1 MRRRS
6 SPEVHGTTMP
16 PAPIGTHTPPRPP
29 AGIIGTHTP
38 PRPPAGMRRPLG
50 VLQNAWLEPGRD
62 DLLNRNQLPLNT
74 DTFGR
79 RGGSCSKQTLVI
91 TTPCSSPNTRSAL
104 SALGPP
110 LVEMNCAIDSP
121 SRCPAS
127 RAGLFGALAQIAFAI
142 QDSERQ
148 ESQDGAAPPR
158 RDFASRRQPAAA
170 PPAPAHLRKHR
181 THARARL
188 YGQRLHLSRVRQP
201 SDHRASRARAS
212 PGPPHRQRQPW
223 ARNRYATHARAPAAL
238 AVPLASP
245 ASTHAGTAPDVFSRA
260 RRLCSRLRRRP
271 TAAAAESSEAAVAGF
286 SPPHARF
293 AQPQSGAARQSG
305 SCAQAPT
312 AAAAPRRR
320 RRGEYIGAATRELDN
335 GAARER
341 RGAGFHRR
349 GR

>member
-1 MRRRS
+1 
-6 SPEVHGTTMP
+6 MP

-142 QDSERQ
+142 QDSDPPGIPGRRCATTARLRVAAATRR
-148 ESQDGAAPPR
+148 SSTRTRAPP
-158 RDFASRRQPAAA
+158 QA
-170 PPAPAHLRKHR
+170 P
-181 THARARL
+181 HARARASL
-188 YGQRLHLSRVRQP
+188 WAASPSIARPPAVRPPSEPRARLARTATPPAPTMGEKQVRHP
-201 SDHRASRARAS
+201 RARPCCPRRASREPRE
-212 PGPPHRQRQPW
+212 
-223 ARNRYATHARAPAAL
+223 HARRHRTGRVQPRSSPLLSL
-238 AVPLASP
+238 AQEA
-245 ASTHAGTAPDVFSRA
+245 D
-260 RRLCSRLRRRP
+260 
-271 TAAAAESSEAAVAGF
+271 SSG
-286 SPPHARF
+286 
-293 AQPQSGAARQSG
+293 
-305 SCAQAPT
+305 
-312 AAAAPRRR
+312 
-320 RRGEYIGAATRELDN
+320 
-335 GAARER
+335 
-341 RGAGFHRR
+341 
-349 GR
+349 GRV